1 MPTAAPLLVAPFL
14 ALIATLF
21 VSAAPAPSA
30 AQDTGWVIE
39 RFESRY
45 VIQPDGRVVVT
56 EAIDVDFRFLSRRG
70 IFRDIDDLFAYD
82 EENIRQY
89 AIGTPAVSDAAGQ
102 PWRVR
107 VEREG
112 SATRFR
118 IGDPDVTISGRQAY
132 RIQYDIGGALNGFPD
147 HDELY
152 WNATGVWPVPIQKT
166 IIRVAGPP
174 GAIER
179 VDCFQGPLGAT
190 EPCGATFTPDEA
202 VFTATRTL
210 GPGEQMSIVT
220 GLKKGAVA
228 EPVPI
233 LVARPRQVFGGGRSM
248 FEATPTNMTLSIAGL
263 VAAIGG
269 SIALWWRVGRDRRY
283 ISMRHLTGS
292 TSEKEERVP
301 LFGDRPLG
309 VEFEPPD
316 RIRPGQMGL
325 LVDERADTLDVTAT
339 IIDLAVRGYLRITEL
354 EKMWFLGKKDWQLD
368 KLKDADDKL
377 LDYERTV
384 LSGLFNGRDAKKLSD
399 LKEKFYKHLSKA
411 KEELYRDA
419 VDRGWFLRNPS
430 SVRQASRLTGIIIA
444 VAGVAITIAA
454 GQTWG
459 AGLVALPV
467 VIFGVLLVGVA
478 GAMPRRTSKGREV
491 LQRAL
496 GFEKYIRTAEVRQ
509 QDYAERA
516 NIFTAY
522 LPYAIAFRCV
532 EKWANAFKD
541 IDLQAATAGW
551 YVGTGPFGVGDFSS
565 NLGSFSSSVG
575 TALASSPGGSGGS
588 GFSGGGSSGGGGG
601 GGGGGS
607 W

>member
-1 MPTAAPLLVAPFL
+1 MPNAEIPRLAQRLAAIAALLACAAP
-14 ALIATLF
+14 T
-21 VSAAPAPSA
+21 A

-56 EAIDVDFRFLSRRG
+56 EAIDVDFRGLTRRG
-70 IFRDIDDLFAYD
+70 ILRDIDYRFAYD
-82 EENIRQY
+82 EQHIREY
-89 AIGTPAVSDAAGQ
+89 EISLTSATGAAGEPHQ
-102 PWRVR
+102 VR

-112 SATRFR
+112 SARRFR
-118 IGDPDVTISGRQAY
+118 IGDPDVTVSGKQRY
-132 RIQYDIGGALNGFPD
+132 RILYNVVGALNGFPG

-152 WNATGVWPVPIQKT
+152 WNVTGVWPVPIERASV
-166 IIRVAGPP
+166 RVAGPP
-174 GAIER
+174 GAIDR
-179 VDCFQGPLGAT
+179 VDCFQGPRGAT
-190 EPCGATFTPDEA
+190 EPCNSTFTPDEA
-202 VFTATRTL
+202 VFTATRSL
-210 GPGEQMSIVT
+210 GSGEQMSVVA

-228 EPVPI
+228 EPAPI
-233 LVARPRQVFGGGRSM
+233 LVARPRSAFGGSGAPSM
-248 FEATPTNMTLSIAGL
+248 FEATPANLTLSVVGL

-269 SIALWWRVGRDRRY
+269 SIVLWWRVGRDRRY

-292 TSEKEERVP
+292 ASEAEERVP
-301 LFGDRPLG
+301 PFGDRPLG
-309 VEFEPPD
+309 VEFEPPE

-339 IIDLAVRGYLRITEL
+339 IVDLAVRGYLKITEL
-354 EKMWFLGKKDWQLD
+354 EKTWFLGTKDWQLD
-368 KLKDADDKL
+368 KLKSADRGL
-377 LDYERTV
+377 LDYERIV
-384 LSGLFNGRDAKKLSD
+384 LNGLFDGRDTRKLSD
-399 LKEKFYKHLSKA
+399 LKEKFYTHLSKA
-411 KEELYRDA
+411 KNALYRDA
-419 VDRGWFLRNPS
+419 VDRRWFPRNPS
-430 SVRQASRLTGIIIA
+430 SVRVRSRVVGLLTA
-444 VAGVAITIAA
+444 VVGVALAILA
-454 GQTWG
+454 GQLWG

-467 VIFGVLLVGVA
+467 VVFGVLLLVVS
-478 GAMPRRTSKGREV
+478 GAMPRRTAKGREV

-496 GFEKYIRTAEVRQ
+496 GFEKYIRTAEIRQ

-532 EKWANAFKD
+532 EKWAKAFKD

-551 YVGTGPFGVGDFSS
+551 YAGTTGFNPGSFSS

-575 TALASSPGGSGGS
+575 TAIASTPGGSGGS
-588 GFSGGGSSGGGGG
+588 GFSGGSSGGGGG